1 MFELVFEILRSLNSC
16 LFTYENVG
24 DRFGGGKRLEAFEQN
39 TVVPQVISE
48 YRLRRSQG
56 GHVQG
61 SKRVCRTMEE
71 HHLRSVVSWVA
82 VTEDKFK
89 ESDSGPLIAFVKEVC
104 GMKTAPAHG
113 FDSSLW

>member
-1 MFELVFEILRSLNSC
+1 M
-16 LFTYENVG
+16 
-24 DRFGGGKRLEAFEQN
+24 Q
-39 TVVPQVISE
+39 
-48 YRLRRSQG
+48 
-56 GHVQG
+56 
-61 SKRVCRTMEE
+61 E